1 MSFLSFSSFL
11 HKACFSAFQKQ
22 VDKLVVL
29 FMLLAFQL
37 QKLAEKQ
44 EQIVLSLSLNSHLGT
59 DLAAP
64 EGVALTKLDGGT
76 PLEHHLSVVLSLRAC
91 LFQLFGS
98 FQAVEAR
105 S

>member
-1 MSFLSFSSFL
+1 
-11 HKACFSAFQKQ
+11 
-22 VDKLVVL
+22 V
-29 FMLLAFQL
+29 
-37 QKLAEKQ
+37 
-44 EQIVLSLSLNSHLGT
+44 ISHLGT

-76 PLEHHLSVVLSLRAC
+76 SLEHHLSVVLSLRAC